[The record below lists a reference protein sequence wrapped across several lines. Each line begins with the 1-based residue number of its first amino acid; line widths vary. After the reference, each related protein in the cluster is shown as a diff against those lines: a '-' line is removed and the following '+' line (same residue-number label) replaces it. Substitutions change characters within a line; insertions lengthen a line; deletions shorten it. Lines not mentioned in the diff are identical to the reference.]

1 MIVWPKTLPGPQIG
15 TQYNPVDP
23 QLRTQMQSGRSFV
36 RRNFTATPDNF
47 IARWIFTT
55 DAQARRFEE
64 FYKYDTE
71 DGTLWFEMP
80 LLLPQGRGPRTVRFV
95 GIYAGRT
102 RLNPPGHSDGVWEYS
117 ANMELYLR
125 PVGPQMIHITEA
137 DEIRQTEAGET
148 KTLES

>member
-1 MIVWPKTLPGPQIG
+1 MIKWPNSLPAPLIG
-15 TQYNPVDP
+15 TQYSPVDP

-47 IARWIFTT
+47 IAHWIFTT

-80 LLLPQGRGPRTVRFV
+80 LVLPQGRGPRTVQFV

-102 RLNPPGHSDGVWEYS
+102 RLNPPGHSNGVWEYS
-117 ANMELYLR
+117 ANMQLYLR